1 MMKWPIKATGRNCV
15 YEHDYTVSQ
24 HKCCFY
30 FYLDG
35 IWSCF
40 IFLYFFIYLSDGFIQ
55 SAMNNVGH

>member
-24 HKCCFY
+24 HKCYFY
-30 FYLDG
+30 FYLEG
-35 IWSCF
+35 IWSCIFF
-40 IFLYFFIYLSDGFIQ
+40 IFLSDGFIQ